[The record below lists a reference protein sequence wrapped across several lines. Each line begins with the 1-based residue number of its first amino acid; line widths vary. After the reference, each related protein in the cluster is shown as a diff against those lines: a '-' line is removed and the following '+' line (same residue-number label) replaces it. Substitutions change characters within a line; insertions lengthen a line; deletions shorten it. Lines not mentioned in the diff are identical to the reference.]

1 MTDWVHLAVL
11 LLFALLVAS
20 LLAWFHLYRYFG
32 GEGPPPDSRF
42 RRRWQWLLAAIMAL
56 LILLAVVIVLSS
68 DPGDPDDYLF
78 WY

>member
-1 MTDWVHLAVL
+1 MDWLHFAVL

-20 LLAWFHLYRYFG
+20 LLAWFRLYRYFG
-32 GEGPPPDSRF
+32 GEGPPRDSRY
-42 RRRWQWLLAAIMAL
+42 RRSWQLLLAAIAAL
-56 LILLAVVIVLSS
+56 LIVLAVVIVLSS